1 MYTGNVNGLNMM
13 LSYRTQAKI
22 VKKDITV
29 GVALGSSC
37 LEVIHDRK
45 SGVARSRRHKNR
57 GDRAHSV
64 VWSLIIGTGKSQAV
78 DPDVA

>member
-1 MYTGNVNGLNMM
+1 MNGLDTR
-13 LSYRTQAKI
+13 LLYRTQAKV
-22 VKKDITV
+22 VKEDVAV

-37 LEVIHDRK
+37 LEFIHDRK